1 MNSHFSQLP
10 TLALVGISILAV
22 QPAVGQSVAGQS
34 VDDTQAK
41 QVIIFGRHGVRTP
54 VLPYSALN
62 GFSAQ
67 PYPVFPGV
75 PTGPPPAGIAVIT
88 PNGATDE
95 TILGSYFHLWLKQEG
110 LLTGNDSADAQ
121 FVYFRANNTPLI
133 TDTAQAFWT
142 GMLPTAGPPTVNVV
156 SPGSDPLSDPVGA
169 GVALLDYEM
178 AVAAVN
184 GRLGSNPQALATAYA
199 PEFAL
204 TRSVLL
210 GYPANETPA
219 PPAPANVTDVTD
231 FTANPITAT
240 AGSSSV
246 PVNLGGLEPV
256 IYAIDPLVMEY
267 TDGLPMA
274 EVGWGQLT
282 SGGISQI
289 FRLYDLLL
297 NLEYRTPY
305 LAQVQSSNVA
315 SHIVRSLVQ
324 TATGNAMP
332 GALATPSA
340 KVIVL
345 IASNT
350 NISGL
355 AGLFHLDWLLPS
367 YQPGVSAPSGVLMF
381 ELRQSQ
387 STGEYIV
394 RTSYVA
400 QTMDQLRNQT
410 PLTLE
415 APPASAPVFI
425 PGCSIDNATF
435 DCPLGKFVRVANQLI
450 DPHSAD
456 LVN

>member
-1 MNSHFSQLP
+1 
-10 TLALVGISILAV
+10 
-22 QPAVGQSVAGQS
+22 
-34 VDDTQAK
+34 
-41 QVIIFGRHGVRTP
+41 
-54 VLPYSALN
+54 
-62 GFSAQ
+62 
-67 PYPVFPGV
+67 
-75 PTGPPPAGIAVIT
+75 
-88 PNGATDE
+88 
-95 TILGSYFHLWLKQEG
+95 
-110 LLTGNDSADAQ
+110 
-121 FVYFRANNTPLI
+121 
-133 TDTAQAFWT
+133 
-142 GMLPTAGPPTVNVV
+142 V
-156 SPGSDPLSDPVGA
+156 SPGSDPLFDPVGA
-169 GVALLDYEM
+169 GVALLDYPM

-199 PEFAL
+199 PELAL

-210 GYPANETPA
+210 GYPVNETPA
-219 PPAPANVTDVTD
+219 PLPPANVTDVTN

-240 AGSSSV
+240 AGSASV
-246 PVNLGGLEPV
+246 PVNLGGLEQV
-256 IYAIDPLVMEY
+256 TSAIDPFVMEY

-282 SGGISQI
+282 SGSISQI

-297 NLEYRTPY
+297 NLEYRTSY

-324 TATGNAMP
+324 TATGNATP
-332 GALATPSA
+332 GALASA
-340 KVIVL
+340 TTKVIVL

-355 AGLFHLDWLLPS
+355 AGLLHLDWLVPS
-367 YQPGVSAPSGVLMF
+367 YQPDVSALSGVLMF

-394 RTSYVA
+394 RTSYVS

-410 PLTLE
+410 PLTLD

-425 PGCSIDNATF
+425 PGCSVYNATF
-435 DCPLGKFVRVANQLI
+435 DCPLGKFVRVTGGLI

>member
-1 MNSHFSQLP
+1 MNLRFVRLL
-10 TLALVGISILAV
+10 TLTLVCVSFLAA
-22 QPAVGQSVAGQS
+22 QPAAGQP

-41 QVIIFGRHGVRTP
+41 QVILFGRHAVRTP
-54 VLPYSALN
+54 VLPNSALN

-67 PYPVFPGV
+67 PYPVFPDV
-75 PTGPPPAGIAVIT
+75 PPGPPPPIAVIT

-110 LLTGNDSADAQ
+110 LLTGNDSADAK
-121 FVYFRANNTPLI
+121 FVYFRANDTPLI

-142 GMLPTAGPPTVNVV
+142 GMLPAAGPPNVNVV
-156 SPGSDPLSDPVGA
+156 SPGSDPLFDPVGA
-169 GVALLDYEM
+169 GVALLDYPM

-199 PEFAL
+199 PELAL

-210 GYPANETPA
+210 GYPVNETPA
-219 PPAPANVTDVTD
+219 PLAPPNVTDVTD

-256 IYAIDPLVMEY
+256 IYAIDPFVMEY

-282 SGGISQI
+282 SGSISQI

-315 SHIVRSLVQ
+315 AHIVRSLVQ

-332 GALATPSA
+332 GALATPST
-340 KVIVL
+340 KVTVL

-355 AGLFHLDWLLPS
+355 AGLLHLDWLLPS
-367 YQPGVSAPSGVLMF
+367 YQPDVSALSGVLMF

-410 PLTLE
+410 PLTLD

-425 PGCSIDNATF
+425 PGCSVDNATF